1 MSHLS
6 PWFTAAYV
14 AAIVHSNHSFGLYQ
28 QNKSSESKVKFR
40 QASNHCKRVLQAAK
54 LAHAHK
60 TKESI
65 TSHNISVTPKMVKE
79 VITNFDSSKVSGP
92 DFILVLLLKNFE
104 PEHSY
109 ILAELSNMCLKESCF
124 PDCWRVTLVVPV
136 FKNVGGK
143 VYS

>member
-54 LAHAHK
+54 LAHADK

-79 VITNFDSSKVSGP
+79 VITNFDSSKLSGP

-109 ILAELSNMCLKESCF
+109 ILAELSNMCLKEPCF
-124 PDCWRVTLVVPV
+124 PDCWKVALVVPV

>member
-14 AAIVHSNHSFGLYQ
+14 AAIVHRNHSFGLYQ

-54 LAHAHK
+54 LAHADK